1 MTETKKRPLPET
13 KFDQRTRWMLN
24 LMETNLSCRVWIK
37 DNRVYAASC
46 PEDQSV
52 LFEFDG
58 TLNGF
63 TEAYTKWAQ
72 ENATDDWIPF

>member
-1 MTETKKRPLPET
+1 MTETKKRSLQET
-13 KFDQRTRWMLN
+13 KFDQRTQWMLN
-24 LMETNLSCRVWIK
+24 LMETNLSCRVWTK
-37 DNRVYAASC
+37 DNRVWAASQ
-46 PEDQSV
+46 PDDQRV

-58 TLNGF
+58 TLTGF